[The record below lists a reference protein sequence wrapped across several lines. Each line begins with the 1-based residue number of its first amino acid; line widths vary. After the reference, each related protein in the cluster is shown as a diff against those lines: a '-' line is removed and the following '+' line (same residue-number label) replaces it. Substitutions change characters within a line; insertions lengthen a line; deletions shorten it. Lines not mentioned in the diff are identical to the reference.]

1 MNRNNMPLIIMLVAG
16 AAICVVT
23 YFTEYSL
30 TWRLFIILAVL
41 LVFYAFGS
49 ILRGMLNYF
58 DSQNEKNSMENGE
71 VIEKDAENAEV
82 QNDNADEK
90 SEKAS

>member
-30 TWRLFIILAVL
+30 AWRLFIILAVL
-41 LVFYAFGS
+41 LLFYALGS

-58 DSQNEKNSMENGE
+58 DEQNEKNSMENGE

-82 QNDNADEK
+82 QNDSAGEK